1 MNKLIKFCIVG
12 MGNTLLTFLVFY
24 LLLTIG
30 MNYLAANIIGYSV
43 GVANSYYWNKSWVFE
58 TKSNYKHFLRFIAVN
73 ILTLLINTGS
83 LFIFVHSFGFNAIIA
98 QIIATGIGMV
108 VNFILNKIWTF
119 NSTIA

>member
-30 MNYLAANIIGYSV
+30 MNYLAANIIGYTV

-58 TKSNYKHFLRFIAVN
+58 AKSNYKHFLRFIAVN

-83 LFIFVHSFGFNAIIA
+83 LFIFVHSFGLNEIIA